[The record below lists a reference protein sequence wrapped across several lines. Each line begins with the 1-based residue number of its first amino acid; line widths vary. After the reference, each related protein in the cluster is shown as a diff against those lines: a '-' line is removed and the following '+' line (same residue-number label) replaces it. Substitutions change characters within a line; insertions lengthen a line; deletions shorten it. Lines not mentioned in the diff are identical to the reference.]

1 MAKVTVRVDAGT
13 LEGLR
18 GIAEDRKESVSDVV
32 RAALALAVSPAAPV
46 ADACLALVRE
56 CGEALKSGGLTPAQ
70 AEAAARCLEAC
81 RAFLGEC
88 A

>member
-1 MAKVTVRVDAGT
+1 MGRVTVRVDAGT

-18 GIAEDRKESVSDVV
+18 GIAEDREESVSDVV

-46 ADACLALVRE
+46 ADACLALIRE
-56 CGEALKSGGLTPAQ
+56 CGGALASGGLTPAQ
-70 AEAAARCLEAC
+70 AEAAMACAEAC

>member
-1 MAKVTVRVDAGT
+1 MRVDAD
-13 LEGLR
+13 LREGVR
-18 GIAEDRKESVSDVV
+18 RIAEDRKESISDVV

-46 ADACLALVRE
+46 ADACLGLSRVCEAAL
-56 CGEALKSGGLTPAQ
+56 GSGGLTPSQ

-81 RAFLGEC
+81 RAFRGEC